1 VGGQIEIHNGGVF
14 LKAQYLL
21 SGTICIEYGTL
32 FSEIRGGGGR
42 LSAQANIVR
51 PYPPEK
57 LV

>member
-1 VGGQIEIHNGGVF
+1 VF